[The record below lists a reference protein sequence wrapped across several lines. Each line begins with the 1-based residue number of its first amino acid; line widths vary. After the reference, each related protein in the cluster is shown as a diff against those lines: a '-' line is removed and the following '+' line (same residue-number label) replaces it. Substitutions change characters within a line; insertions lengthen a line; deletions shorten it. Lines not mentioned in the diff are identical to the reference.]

1 MFSRTWLAVLAG
13 SLALWVM
20 NQVGGGSPLVEGI
33 AGPGDAPGRSRQWT
47 AASASALAGLA
58 ACLDGAAAGARAAV
72 HADSG
77 YPAGMPAVER
87 WYRER
92 CRVQVDAEFF
102 DAFAVAYGERSRAAV
117 AAILDREE
125 GLAAG
130 VAGGAGGVAFDADVV
145 WEAALAR
152 AAADVRLFRDGLLA
166 WFERH
171 APSAAAVGEEPV
183 SPALSGES
191 PRAVRLLPV
200 GGGRLDL

>member
-1 MFSRTWLAVLAG
+1 
-13 SLALWVM
+13 
-20 NQVGGGSPLVEGI
+20 
-33 AGPGDAPGRSRQWT
+33 
-47 AASASALAGLA
+47 
-58 ACLDGAAAGARAAV
+58 
-72 HADSG
+72 
-77 YPAGMPAVER
+77 MPAVER

-92 CRVQVDAEFF
+92 CRVQVDGEFF

-171 APSAAAVGEEPV
+171 GPSAAAAGEEPV
-183 SPALSGES
+183 SPALSGEL
-191 PRAVRLLPV
+191 PRAVRRLPV

>member
-1 MFSRTWLAVLAG
+1 
-13 SLALWVM
+13 M

-33 AGPGDAPGRSRQWT
+33 AGPGDAPSRSRQWT

-58 ACLDGAAAGARAAV
+58 ACLDGAAAGARAAA

-77 YPAGMPAVER
+77 YSAGMPGVER

-92 CRVQVDAEFF
+92 CRVQVDGEFF

-130 VAGGAGGVAFDADVV
+130 VAGGAGGIAFDADVV

-152 AAADVRLFRDGLLA
+152 AAADVLSFRDGLLA

-171 APSAAAVGEEPV
+171 APASGAVAGEPV
-183 SPALSGES
+183 SPPLSGAA
-191 PRAVRLLPV
+191 PAAV
-200 GGGRLDL
+200 GASAGQGRMS